1 MASRQEIIEAT
12 YLCVARSG
20 LSKTTVED
28 AAREAGVSRATV
40 YRLFPGGREELLDA
54 TVAWATLDFFLR
66 LYEEV
71 RDAATLEEVMERGI
85 AFAHRAILEHQV
97 LQRVLQTE
105 PEKLLPALTVESNR
119 IRSGIAA
126 FLVPFLEERGIAEGV
141 DPGEASDFLAADGPF
156 LHGSTRTMGPR
167 GPRSSGSAGA
177 VRVARRRGVEP
188 RGAVGRISP
197 GSLTVRQNS
206 DVLFQACPHR
216 GERW

>member
-12 YLCVARSG
+12 YVCVARSG

-141 DPGEASDFLAADGPF
+141 DPGEASDFLARMLLSYMAQPGRWDLEDP
-156 LHGSTRTMGPR
+156 
-167 GPRSSGSAGA
+167 AQ
-177 VRVARRRGVEP
+177 VARLVRSELLAGVVSNPEAPSGGSP
-188 RGAVGRISP
+188 RTR
-197 GSLTVRQNS
+197 
-206 DVLFQACPHR
+206 
-216 GERW
+216 

>member
-1 MASRQEIIEAT
+1 VAFRQEIIEAT

-126 FLVPFLEERGIAEGV
+126 FLVPFLEERGMAEGL
-141 DPGEASDFLAADGPF
+141 DPGEASDFLARMLLSYMAQPGRWDLEDP
-156 LHGSTRTMGPR
+156 PQ
-167 GPRSSGSAGA
+167 
-177 VRVARRRGVEP
+177 VARLVRSELLAGVVSNPEAPSGGSP
-188 RGAVGRISP
+188 RTR
-197 GSLTVRQNS
+197 
-206 DVLFQACPHR
+206 
-216 GERW
+216 

>member
-12 YLCVARSG
+12 YICVARSG

-28 AAREAGVSRATV
+28 AAREARVSRATV

-71 RDAATLEEVMERGI
+71 QDAATLEEVMERGI

-126 FLVPFLEERGIAEGV
+126 FLVPYLEERGMAEGV
-141 DPGEASDFLAADGPF
+141 DIGEASDFLARM
-156 LHGSTRTMGPR
+156 LLSYMGQPGR
-167 GPRSSGSAGA
+167 WDLEDPAQVARLVRSELLAGVVSNPEAPSGSS
-177 VRVARRRGVEP
+177 P
-188 RGAVGRISP
+188 RTR
-197 GSLTVRQNS
+197 
-206 DVLFQACPHR
+206 
-216 GERW
+216 

>member
-141 DPGEASDFLAADGPF
+141 DPGEASDFLARMLLSYMAQPGRWDLEDP
-156 LHGSTRTMGPR
+156 
-167 GPRSSGSAGA
+167 AQ
-177 VRVARRRGVEP
+177 VARLVRSELLAGVVSNPEAPSGGSP
-188 RGAVGRISP
+188 RTR
-197 GSLTVRQNS
+197 
-206 DVLFQACPHR
+206 
-216 GERW
+216 